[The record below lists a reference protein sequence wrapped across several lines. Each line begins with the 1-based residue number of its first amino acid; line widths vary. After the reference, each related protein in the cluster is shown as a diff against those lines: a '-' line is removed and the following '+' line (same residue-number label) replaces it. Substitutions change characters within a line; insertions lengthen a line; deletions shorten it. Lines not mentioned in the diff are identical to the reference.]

1 MAVLVALPIASQS
14 ADLVAP
20 TVGILVIGLAVMG
33 LCGIGLAAGGLVR
46 SSLAAPV
53 AAFAVL
59 ATFVLDILGPA
70 LKLPD
75 AVLQLSIYQHLGEP
89 LAGSY
94 DPTGIVIAAVLAVG
108 GLLVGAWGLQ
118 RRDIGR

>member
-1 MAVLVALPIASQS
+1 
-14 ADLVAP
+14 
-20 TVGILVIGLAVMG
+20 MG
-33 LCGIGLAAGGLVR
+33 LCGIGLAVGGLVR

-53 AAFAVL
+53 AALAVL

-75 AVLQLSIYQHLGEP
+75 AILQLSIYEHLGKP

-94 DPTGIVIAAVLAVG
+94 DPVGIVIAAVLAVG

>member
-1 MAVLVALPIASQS
+1 M
-14 ADLVAP
+14 
-20 TVGILVIGLAVMG
+20 
-33 LCGIGLAAGGLVR
+33 AAGGLVR

-59 ATFVLDILGPA
+59 ATFVIDILGPA

-75 AVLQLSIYQHLGEP
+75 PILQLSIYQHLGKP

-94 DPTGIVIAAVLAVG
+94 DPVGIAIAAVLAVG
-108 GLLVGAWGLQ
+108 GLAVGAWGLH
-118 RRDIGR
+118 RRDVGR